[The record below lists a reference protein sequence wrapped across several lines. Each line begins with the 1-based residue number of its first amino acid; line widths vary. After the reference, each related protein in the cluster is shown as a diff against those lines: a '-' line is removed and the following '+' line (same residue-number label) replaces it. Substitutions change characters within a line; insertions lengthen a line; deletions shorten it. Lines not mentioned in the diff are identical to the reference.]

1 MLSIPPATITPLCP
15 SWMLWLAS
23 MIDFMPLAQ
32 TLLMVVASVESG
44 MLRGSAG
51 RNTSI
56 RHISGDERGCAV
68 LSV

>member
-15 SWMLWLAS
+15 SWMLWLAN

-44 MLRGSAG
+44 MLRCGV
-51 RNTSI
+51 
-56 RHISGDERGCAV
+56 SGAQCV
-68 LSV
+68 I